1 MSAASD
7 TGAAATPAAGH
18 QPAAA
23 ANATLAF
30 VFHPMR
36 RDDLGEVEALEYGV
50 YSHPWTKGNFQD
62 SLDSGYQCW
71 LARDTEGKLAGYFLL
86 MLMPDEAHL
95 LNITVAPAWQ
105 GRGLGRV
112 LLERAFL
119 IARNFSKPAVLLEV
133 RPSNPHAL
141 AIYRHVGFRQI
152 GLRKNYYPA
161 ADGQR
166 EDAIVMR
173 LPL

>member
-1 MSAASD
+1 MTAAREMDTAGQPSVGPRSAPGS
-7 TGAAATPAAGH
+7 GMPF
-18 QPAAA
+18 
-23 ANATLAF
+23 AF

-36 RDDLGEVEALEYGV
+36 RDDLAEVDVLEHVV
-50 YSHPWTKGNFQD
+50 YSHPWTRGNFQD

-71 LARDTEGKLAGYFLL
+71 LVRDTDGKLAGYFLL
-86 MLMPDEAHL
+86 MMLPDEAHL

-112 LLERAFL
+112 LLDRVFQ
-119 IARNFSKPAVLLEV
+119 IARGFALPAVLLEV

-141 AIYRHVGFRQI
+141 AVYRHIGFRQI
-152 GLRKNYYPA
+152 GIRKNYYPA
-161 ADGQR
+161 ASGQR